1 MSWLNNGKTTKSEA
15 EVTNFIH
22 DAILSGDFN
31 KDDLV
36 GFCQGFTGRT
46 PARVRDGSL
55 PKGLTESPVQLPCLG
70 RLRTRVGSK
79 SLVMQDYK

>member
-22 DAILSGDFN
+22 NAVLSRDFN

-36 GFCQGFTGRT
+36 GFN
-46 PARVRDGSL
+46 AH
-55 PKGLTESPVQLPCLG
+55 
-70 RLRTRVGSK
+70 
-79 SLVMQDYK
+79 